1 MRIAGTGTT
10 VSCRAPIRV
19 LRVGSMWR
27 WGKDMPKDANVGA
40 SASECCTAGSVGDR
54 HPSTYCRHD
63 PGPNDANQ
71 MQPAGRTVADI
82 ASRWLLSV
90 GLFLAALPAIAQPVP
105 IDGVGVVA
113 GGGAHTCAASA
124 RGGARCWGAN
134 SLAQLGDDSR
144 TDRLLAVNVRG
155 LSERLLAL
163 TAGDDHSCALLEG
176 GIVKCWGLNFYGQL
190 GDGSRGL
197 GLTPVTTRGLGSG
210 VQQIGAG
217 ENHSCALTAAGGV
230 KCWGANYSGQL
241 GDGTS
246 TDRTEPVDVL
256 GLTSGVRAIAV
267 GHRHTCAVTNA
278 GAMRCW
284 GFNFFGQLGD
294 GSDQDRLTAV
304 DAVGLSSGVVQIAA
318 GGRHTCALRGSGLVN
333 CWGSNGSFQLGNDGD
348 ENSQLTPTPVI
359 GLIGT
364 VTALDLGGDHSCV
377 LIAGGT
383 VKCWGRNDVGQLGNG
398 DNARSR
404 RPVDVVGLLP
414 GVQSIAVGQEH
425 GCALQADSTLRCWG
439 LNFSGQLGDGG
450 STQSFEPRTT
460 TQLPAPMQAVSV
472 GEEHSCGLS
481 NAGAVLCWGLNFF
494 GQLGDGSQTQRLL
507 PGPVSGLNAGVSAI
521 AIGGFHGCALRA
533 GGVQCWGANAFGQLG
548 NGSSGDQTTAVAVQG
563 LADSVQAIAAGGQ
576 HSCALRGGGVRCWG
590 HNFAGQLGDG
600 SDQFR
605 LSPVD
610 VIGLGSGVRAIAAG
624 VFAHTCAIT
633 NTGGL
638 RCWGANDSGQL
649 GDGTRTNRLT
659 PVDVQGLSSG
669 VQAVALGAEHTCAL
683 LSGGAVRCWGS
694 NDILQLGNESVQQ
707 DQLTPA
713 PVPGLESGAT
723 ALALGRTHSCALLAQ
738 GNVRCWGRNDF
749 GQLGDGSSL
758 NRVAPVP
765 VTSLGAGVL
774 SITAAAEHNCAVQT
788 GGSIRCWGSN
798 YSGQFGNGE
807 FGGRPV
813 PVVVKRDRDIRRR
826 PTPPVDASINA
837 PASNASGQFLVFES
851 HATNLIPAD
860 SNGSR
865 DVFRVDTYTGE
876 VLRISV
882 DNGGAQLNG
891 DAGEASISADGQ
903 QVVFVAPDAAVGT
916 LLGES
921 SKRQQARQKG
931 GQSGIFLRNLLTG
944 STQRVG
950 TAMSDGSAPQLAQS
964 AGALV
969 FTTLNTNP
977 ALGPIDRPQVFL
989 QSLIAQAG
997 GGLPAPRCL
1006 SCKAVASNGSDTAQ
1020 DTDGSASAAVISGDG
1035 RQVAWQSTAK
1045 NGLAGVTASCP
1056 NAASNVLLRNLL
1068 TGSLQ
1073 VVSAPAAGG
1082 SCGGGSNASVAPS
1095 IDFDGDR
1102 LVFQSDQP
1110 LTAGD
1115 NNQLSDIFLRDLASG
1130 SLLRLSQTTA
1140 GAGGN
1145 APSTRPAI
1153 AGDGGSVVFR
1163 SEARNLVAGNADNN
1177 EVADVLAWSGT
1188 TGSLQRVSSNAL
1200 GDQADA
1206 LSDQPVLNFS
1216 GSLVAFESDASNL
1229 LLGAGGVLD
1238 SNGLTDI
1245 FQTANPLAG
1254 VPLKTAT
1261 WWKQSE
1267 SGWGLHVIDQGNVL
1281 APAWFTYDVDGE
1293 PTWFLVGGAFAQAD
1307 GSFVGDLFRYTGVPF
1322 AQIVGP
1328 AADPANPVGAAIL
1341 RFSGDQ
1347 SLQFSYSVNG
1357 VAQTKRMTRFPFG
1370 NRDIACRASADASRQ
1385 MASNFSDIWWGGTT
1399 TPGWGLIL
1407 IHLDSQLFAVWYTYD
1422 QDREAVFFVIPTT
1435 LQADGSF
1442 SGGVFRQANGIPF
1455 SMINDAMPSAG
1466 STQIGTASFRFSDG
1480 GNGVFAYS
1488 IGAVSQS
1495 KSITRLQVGSV
1506 AASCETT
1513 AVAE

>member
-1 MRIAGTGTT
+1 M
-10 VSCRAPIRV
+10 
-19 LRVGSMWR
+19 
-27 WGKDMPKDANVGA
+27 
-40 SASECCTAGSVGDR
+40 
-54 HPSTYCRHD
+54 
-63 PGPNDANQ
+63 
-71 MQPAGRTVADI
+71 
-82 ASRWLLSV
+82 LLI
-90 GLFLAALPAIAQPVP
+90 LLLAMALPAAAQPVP
-105 IDGVGVVA
+105 IDSVSVIA
-113 GGGAHTCAASA
+113 GGGDHTCAAID

-134 SLAQLGDDSR
+134 FLGQLGDDTR
-144 TDRLLAVNVRG
+144 TGRLLAVNVRG
-155 LSERLLAL
+155 LNERLLAF

-190 GDGSRGL
+190 GDGSRDL
-197 GLTPVTTRGLGSG
+197 ALTPVTTSGLGSG

-241 GDGTS
+241 GDGS
-246 TDRTEPVDVL
+246 NTDRTLPVDVP
-256 GLTSGVRAIAV
+256 GLTSDVREIAV
-267 GHRHTCAVTNA
+267 GHRHTCAVTTA
-278 GAMRCW
+278 GAVKCW

-294 GSDQDRLTAV
+294 GSSQDRLSAV
-304 DAVGLSSGVVQIAA
+304 DTVGLGSGVEQIAA
-318 GGRHTCALRGSGLVN
+318 GGRHTCALRTGDVVN
-333 CWGSNGSFQLGNDGD
+333 CWGANGHFQLANDGD

-359 GLIGT
+359 GLSGS
-364 VTALDLGGDHSCV
+364 VTAMDLGGDHSCV
-377 LIAGGT
+377 LLGDGT

-398 DNARSR
+398 DNARSG

-414 GVQSIAVGQEH
+414 GVKAIAIGQEH

-450 STQSFEPRTT
+450 STQSFAPRATA
-460 TQLPAPMQAVSV
+460 QLPGPMQAVSV
-472 GEEHSCGLS
+472 GEEHSCALANS
-481 NAGAVLCWGLNFF
+481 GAVLCWGLNFF
-494 GQLGDGSQTQRLL
+494 GQLGDGTQIQRLL
-507 PGPVSGLNAGVSAI
+507 PVAVSGLNAGVSAI

-533 GGVQCWGANAFGQLG
+533 GGVSCWGANAFGQLG

-563 LADSVQAIAAGGQ
+563 LGDSVQAITAGGL
-576 HSCALRGGGVRCWG
+576 HSCALRDGGVRCWG

-605 LSPVD
+605 LSPVA
-610 VIGLGSGVRAIAAG
+610 VVGLGSGVRSIAAG
-624 VFAHTCAIT
+624 VSAHTCAIT
-633 NTGGL
+633 TAGGL
-638 RCWGANDSGQL
+638 RCWGANERGQL
-649 GDGTRTNRLT
+649 GDGTRSNRLV
-659 PVDVQGLSSG
+659 PVDVQGLSTG
-669 VQAVALGAEHTCAL
+669 VQAVALGAAHTCAL

-694 NDILQLGNESVQQ
+694 NDILQLGNEVMQ
-707 DQLTPA
+707 DQLTPLA
-713 PVPGLESGAT
+713 VVGLESGVT
-723 ALALGRTHSCALLAQ
+723 ALALGRTHSCARLAQ

-758 NRVAPVP
+758 NRPAPVP
-765 VTSLGAGVL
+765 VTGLGANVNAI
-774 SITAAAEHNCAVQT
+774 SAAAEHSCALLT

-813 PVVVKRDRDIRRR
+813 PVVVKRDRDLRRR
-826 PTPPVDASINA
+826 PTPPVDAAITS

-851 HATNLIPAD
+851 RATNLIPAD

-865 DVFRVDTYTGE
+865 DVFRVDTYSGE
-876 VLRISV
+876 VRRVSV
-882 DNGGAQLNG
+882 DNSGAQLMG
-891 DAGEASISADGQ
+891 DAGEAAISADGQ
-903 QVVFVAPDAAVGT
+903 QVVFVAPDAAVGA
-916 LLGES
+916 LLGEN
-921 SKRQQARQKG
+921 SKRRQARQKG
-931 GQSGIFLRNLLTG
+931 GQAGVFLRNLLTG

-950 TAMSDGSAPQLAQS
+950 TAMSEGSAPQLDQGAT
-964 AGALV
+964 ALV
-969 FTTLNTNP
+969 FTAPNSNP
-977 ALGPIDRPQVFL
+977 ALGPTNRPQVFL
-989 QSLIAQAG
+989 QSLTPQAG

-1006 SCKAVASNGSDTAQ
+1006 SCKAVTSNGSDSAQ
-1020 DTDGSASAAVISGDG
+1020 DTDGEASAAVISGDG
-1035 RQVAWQSTAK
+1035 RHVAWQSTAK
-1045 NGLAGVTASCP
+1045 NVLAGVALSCP
-1056 NAASNVLLRNLL
+1056 DAASNVVLRNLL
-1068 TGSLQ
+1068 TGSMQ

-1082 SCGGGSNASVAPS
+1082 SCGVASNASMAPS
-1095 IDFDGDR
+1095 IDFDGDK

-1110 LTAGD
+1110 LVAGD
-1115 NNQLSDIFLRDLASG
+1115 DNQLSDVYLRDVATG
-1130 SLLRLSQTTA
+1130 GLLRLSQTSA

-1145 APSTRPAI
+1145 APSAQPTI

-1216 GSLVAFESDASNL
+1216 GSLVAFQSDASNL

-1238 SNGLTDI
+1238 GNGLTDV

-1267 SGWGLHVIDQGNVL
+1267 SGWGLHVIDQGNLL

-1293 PTWFLVGGAFAQAD
+1293 PTWFLVGGAFAQVD
-1307 GSFVGDLFRYTGVPF
+1307 GSFAGDLFQYTGVPF

-1328 AADPANPVGAAIL
+1328 AADPANSVGAAVL

-1357 VAQTKRMTRFPFG
+1357 VAQTKSMTRFPFG
-1370 NRDIACRASADASRQ
+1370 SRDIACRASADASRQ
-1385 MASNFSDIWWGGTT
+1385 NAGNFSDIWWGGET

-1435 LQADGSF
+1435 QQADGSF
-1442 SGGVFRQANGIPF
+1442 SGGVFRQANGTPF
-1455 SMINDAMPSAG
+1455 SMINDTMPSAG
-1466 STQIGTASFRFSDG
+1466 SSQIGTASFRFSDG
-1480 GNGVFAYS
+1480 ANGVFSYS
-1488 IGAVSQS
+1488 VGAVTQS
-1495 KSITRLQVGSV
+1495 KPISRFQVGTV

-1513 AVAE
+1513 AVSE